1 MIHFENNFY
10 ECNRKGLCK
19 FFFFFLFTGC
29 CQEKMNSVFEIST
42 NIGCGWGSLLW
53 KTEFFL
59 FAGLKLSSTKAVP
72 NPVLSTVL
80 LMHQMLDSFPVPSA
94 NIQAFCTAALSPL
107 LLGLENSWLWNT
119 RRISVSPPSPA
130 QRNILRLRILSEVA
144 MCKMCF
150 QWRP

>member
-10 ECNRKGLCK
+10 ECNRKRLCK
-19 FFFFFLFTGC
+19 LFFFSFCAGC

-59 FAGLKLSSTKAVP
+59 FAGLKPFSTKAVP
-72 NPVLSTVL
+72 SPVFPTVL
-80 LMHQMLDSFPVPSA
+80 LMHQMLESFPVPSA
-94 NIQAFCTAALSPL
+94 NIQAFCKAALSPL

-119 RRISVSPPSPA
+119 PRISVCPPSPA

-144 MCKMCF
+144 ICKMCF